1 MHQSAIPIWKSSPF
15 VRLLLPIISG
25 ILIQYNFSLELSI
38 IVVALISFSLVLLL
52 FRLLP
57 LALQFKLQVIQGLA
71 IIFLITVSA
80 ALFTYIVDDRNLDSW
95 YGHSYSKDSYLVVK
109 INEPVQEKTRSY
121 KAEGVILDLIIG
133 DSVIACS
140 GKLLLYFEK
149 DSGNKIPL
157 QYGSKIIFKK
167 SLQEISNSGNPGAFN
182 YKRYSA
188 FQHIFHQAFLK
199 KNDWTILK
207 GVDQIAFMQFIYE
220 TRGKVLNVL
229 KEYIH
234 GTNELAIGE
243 ALLIG
248 YKADLD
254 KDLVQAYSN
263 TGVVHIIAISGLH
276 LGIIY
281 FILMKLFERIDF
293 FKRQKLLTGITILVC
308 LWLFSLITG
317 GSASVL
323 RSAVMF
329 TCVVAG
335 KSFDKKTSVYN
346 SLAASAFLLLCYNP
360 YYLWDVGF
368 QLSYCAVISIVM
380 FQRPILNLFYVKKWW
395 LKQLW
400 NLVAISLAAQILTF
414 PICIFY
420 FHQFPIVFLLSNI
433 VAVPLSTG
441 ILIGEIIL
449 IAMAK
454 IAFIAKYLG
463 IIVTAL
469 IFVMNYLITF
479 INSLPFAVYEGI
491 SFTILTTLVIYI
503 ALFCF
508 INWLTSKAS
517 KGLIASLL
525 CLAVLLVLNAF
536 TKWKV
541 HSQEKMIVYNV
552 PKYSAMD
559 FSEGNS
565 YQFIGDS
572 SLLTDGMLQNFH
584 LKPGRIQNH
593 FANQVA
599 TLNNLSI
606 SNNLIYYHG
615 KKILWVSTHDWLPL
629 EEKLKIDVII
639 LSKNPRISI
648 QQLNKTFECQTFVFD
663 ASNSLWKIVQWT
675 EECEQLHLRCHS
687 VSTQGAF
694 IMD

>member
-15 VRLLLPIISG
+15 VRLLLPVIAG
-25 ILIQYNFSLELSI
+25 ILIQYYLSLELSI
-38 IVVALISFSLVLLL
+38 IIVALISFSIVLLL
-52 FRLLP
+52 FRFLP
-57 LALQFKLQVIQGLA
+57 LSLRFKLQGLQGMAMVLL
-71 IIFLITVSA
+71 IIASA
-80 ALFTYIVDDRNLDSW
+80 TLFTYINNDKNLSSW
-95 YGHSYSKDSYLVVK
+95 YGNQYNKDSYLIVK
-109 INEPVQEKTRSY
+109 INEPIQEKTRSY
-121 KAEGVILDLIIG
+121 KAEAIVDQIITG
-133 DSVIACS
+133 DRVYASS

-149 DSGNKIPL
+149 DSGQQIPL
-157 QYGSKIIFKK
+157 QYGSRIIFKK
-167 SLQEISNSGNPGAFN
+167 TLQEITNSGNPGAFN

-188 FQHIFHQAFLK
+188 FQHIFHQVFLK
-199 KNDWTILK
+199 KNDWTTLSGI
-207 GVDQIAFMQFIYE
+207 DRNRFMQFIYV
-220 TRGKVLNVL
+220 TREKVLNIL
-229 KEYIH
+229 KETIH
-234 GTNELAIGE
+234 GNNELAIAE

-281 FILMKLFERIDF
+281 LILMKLFERIGF
-293 FKRQKLLTGITILVC
+293 FKRQKLLTGIIILIC
-308 LWLFSLITG
+308 LWLFSIITG

-368 QLSYCAVISIVM
+368 QLSYCAVVSIVM
-380 FQRPILNLFYVKKWW
+380 FQRPILNLLHVKNRW

-420 FHQFPIVFLLSNI
+420 FHQFPILFLLSNI
-433 VAVPLSTG
+433 VAVPLSTV

-449 IAMAK
+449 ITVAK

-463 IIVTAL
+463 IVVTWL
-469 IFVMNYLITF
+469 IFFMNYLITW
-479 INSLPFAVYEGI
+479 INSLPYSVYDGI
-491 SFTILTTLVIYI
+491 SFTILTTILIYV

-508 INWLTSKAS
+508 VDWLKNKTS
-517 KGLIASLL
+517 KGLIASLF
-525 CLAVLLVLNAF
+525 CLFVLLILNVF
-536 TKWKV
+536 TKWQIN
-541 HSQEKMIVYNV
+541 SQEKMIVYNV
-552 PKYSAMD
+552 PKYSAID
-559 FSEGNS
+559 FSDGSN
-565 YQFIGDS
+565 YQFVGDS

-593 FANQVA
+593 FARQA
-599 TLNNLSI
+599 SLIENLSI
-606 SNNLIYYHG
+606 SDNFINYHD
-615 KKILWVSTHDWLPL
+615 KKILLVNNHSWQPA
-629 EEKLKIDVII
+629 EEKIKVDVII
-639 LSKNPRISI
+639 LSKNPRVSI
-648 QQLNKTFECQTFVFD
+648 QQLNKTFQCEIFVFD
-663 ASNSLWKIVQWT
+663 ASNSLWKIGQWT
-675 EECEQLHLRCHS
+675 KECEQLHLRCHS